1 MRILLVEDD
10 SRAAAFVTRGLR
22 EAGYKVDHA
31 LEGRE
36 GLEMALNRDYTA
48 AVVDLMLPG
57 LNGMSLIAEIRGR
70 GIDLPIIILSA
81 KGELGDRIKGLETG
95 ADDYLTKPFAFA
107 ELLARLQ
114 ALLRRVSGQKEPTRL
129 TVADLSLDLLSRKVE
144 RAGNPID
151 LQPKEFALLEYLMR
165 NSGRVVSKTMI
176 MENVWDYNFDPQT
189 NVVEARVCRLRG
201 KVDRDT
207 QKKLIH
213 TIRGVGYVLKAE

>member
-1 MRILLVEDD
+1 MEDD
-10 SRAAAFVTRGLR
+10 NRAAAFVTRGLR
-22 EAGYKVDHA
+22 EAGYQVEHT

-36 GLEMALNRDYTA
+36 GLDMALNRDYAA

-57 LNGMSLIAEIRGR
+57 LDGMSLIAEIRGR
-70 GIDLPIIILSA
+70 GNDLPIIILSA

-114 ALLRRVSGQKEPTRL
+114 AVMRRASGQREPTRL
-129 TVADLSLDLLSRKVE
+129 KVADLSLDLLSRKVE

-201 KVDRDT
+201 KVDRGA
-207 QKKLIH
+207 QNKLIH
-213 TIRGVGYVLKAE
+213 TIKGVGYVLKTE